1 MMCFLSL
8 SRCMLKLM
16 ASKTRVLVTSK
27 LEHLKRADKIL
38 LLHNGDCFFYGTFSE
53 LQAQR
58 PDFSSLILGLEG
70 YDNIK
75 AERRTSI
82 LSDTLRRVS
91 VDESAGY
98 RSERPSFRPPQP
110 PHLPAYMEQHREER
124 RSSVLLNPLA
134 AAARKLSFIPS
145 SSSMAGDEEVLVR
158 RPAPD
163 RKLSLMPEDE
173 LVDESFSGG
182 DVYHNH
188 SVHMAGQRRQ
198 SVLDFITNAGGA
210 GRRDPNRSSFRR
222 KMSILPQSD
231 LTSEVDIYARR
242 LSEDFND
249 ANDFDF
255 SGDMDGEHIEVKL
268 LVILPYDLLRFF
280 LLLNSMNFNIC
291 LSLQACFADQ
301 QIEDVF
307 ETTKWNTYVRY
318 VSTNKN
324 LIYVLIFIFIVFA
337 AEVSTYF
344 LYCVFLITV

>member
-1 MMCFLSL
+1 MS
-8 SRCMLKLM
+8 
-16 ASKTRVLVTSK
+16 SKTRVIVTSK

-38 LLHNGDCFFYGTFSE
+38 LLHNGDCFFYGTFTE

-58 PDFSSLILGLEG
+58 PDFSSLLLGMEG

-91 VDESAGY
+91 VDESAGF
-98 RSERPSFRPPQP
+98 RSERPSFRPAP
-110 PHLPAYMEQHREER
+110 PPPPAYTEQREER

-145 SSSMAGDEEVLVR
+145 SSSAAGDEEVLVR

-198 SVLDFITNAGGA
+198 SVLDFITNAGG
-210 GRRDPNRSSFRR
+210 GSRRDPFRSSFRR
-222 KMSILPQSD
+222 KMSVLPQSD
-231 LTSEVDIYARR
+231 LASEVDIYTRR
-242 LSEDFND
+242 LSDD
-249 ANDFDF
+249 TNDFDF
-255 SGDMDGEHIEVKL
+255 SGDMDGEHIEV
-268 LVILPYDLLRFF
+268 
-280 LLLNSMNFNIC
+280 C
-291 LSLQACFADQ
+291 
-301 QIEDVF
+301 
-307 ETTKWNTYVRY
+307 
-318 VSTNKN
+318 
-324 LIYVLIFIFIVFA
+324 
-337 AEVSTYF
+337 
-344 LYCVFLITV
+344 